1 MPTYIIMSSFPFLPD
16 VLIVS
21 YVQGDMNEALD
32 AQGFSFLCGE
42 LACVAGAWNV
52 VGTRKN
58 GEQPFS
64 LSPTTSKRLLRR
76 LVLSP
81 H

>member
-1 MPTYIIMSSFPFLPD
+1 MVLFDEMIQCLRILSCRLFLFCRTFWST
-16 VLIVS
+16 S

-32 AQGFSFLCGE
+32 GQGFSFLCGE

-58 GEQPFS
+58 GERPFS
-64 LSPTTSKRLLRR
+64 L
-76 LVLSP
+76 
-81 H
+81 